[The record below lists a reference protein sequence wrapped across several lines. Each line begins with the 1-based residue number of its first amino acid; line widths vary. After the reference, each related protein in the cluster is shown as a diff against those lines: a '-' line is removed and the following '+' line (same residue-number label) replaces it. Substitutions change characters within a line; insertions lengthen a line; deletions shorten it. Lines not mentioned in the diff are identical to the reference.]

1 MFLQRNDD
9 RRNSRTA
16 VNKPFLIWLLTLIT
30 EYFESNFVVEE
41 VPATSSHFDLE
52 MMRALNKADEI
63 SVTEDQESA
72 MIAINVAGATL
83 NPSPK

>member
-1 MFLQRNDD
+1 M
-9 RRNSRTA
+9 
-16 VNKPFLIWLLTLIT
+16 
-30 EYFESNFVVEE
+30 VEE